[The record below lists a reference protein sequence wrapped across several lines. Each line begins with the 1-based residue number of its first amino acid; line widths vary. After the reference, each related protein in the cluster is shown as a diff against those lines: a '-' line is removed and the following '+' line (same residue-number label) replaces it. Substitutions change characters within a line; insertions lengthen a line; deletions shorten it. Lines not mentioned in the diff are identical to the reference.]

1 MTDSNAE
8 GLLDSVESQTTLSD
22 EEGMATLRSLVL
34 GPAEAQIAEV
44 HARLADPN
52 RQLEEVSHVLPAAIA
67 IRSRRDSELTEAL
80 APTVAAAVER
90 SVRKDPKPLV
100 DAIFPLMGP
109 AIRKAI
115 AAALSGMVQSFNYSL
130 SHSLSFKGLRWRF
143 ESMRT
148 GKPFGE
154 VVLLHTLLY
163 RVEQVF
169 LIHKET
175 GLLLHEVSAPG
186 VTKQDPDMVSA
197 MLTAIQDFVHDSFAA
212 PRGDQ
217 LETLQVGELTVW
229 VEQGPSAVLAAV
241 IRGNAPQELR
251 TIFQE
256 TLERIHLEF
265 GDALGQFKGDAA
277 PFAEAAPLLEN
288 CLQSQL
294 DSTQRA
300 AARKLTPFSVIVSI
314 LLVLL
319 LVWGFFWLR
328 ERRRWNAAVERL
340 RSEPGIVVTNAEKQG
355 GSYVLNGLR
364 DPLSHDPQLILQ
376 EFKIDPKTVASRWEP
391 FYALSP
397 EFLLA
402 RAKSYLNPPNTVE
415 LSMQDGVL
423 QAEGFALHQWV
434 VTARQA
440 VRLLPGPVQF
450 REDNLLD
457 LNRIEDPLLLF
468 QFDSSALVPGQEE
481 KLKLLAAD
489 IGRLQAEAQRL
500 HKNVVLEISGH
511 TDGSGTEARNRT
523 LSLER
528 AQTIADTLRTMLPQL
543 DNVNVKAV
551 GSEERL
557 YQEITEADRAT
568 NRNVTFKVIVSEA
581 Q

>member
-8 GLLDSVESQTTLSD
+8 GLLDTVESETTLSD

-34 GPAEAQIAEV
+34 GPAESQIAEV
-44 HARLADPN
+44 HARLADPK
-52 RQLEEVSHVLPAAIA
+52 RQLEEVSRVLPAAIA
-67 IRSRRDSELTEAL
+67 VRTRRDSELTEAL

-130 SHSLSFKGLRWRF
+130 SHSFSFKGLRWRL
-143 ESMRT
+143 ESIRT

-175 GLLLHEVSAPG
+175 GLLLQEVSAPG

-197 MLTAIQDFVHDSFAA
+197 MLTAIQDFVHDSFSAQ
-212 PRGDQ
+212 RSDQ

-229 VEQGPSAVLAAV
+229 VEQGPLAVLAAV
-241 IRGNAPQELR
+241 IRGNAPQDLR

-256 TLERIHLEF
+256 TLERIHLQF
-265 GDALGQFKGDAA
+265 GDALGEFKGDAA
-277 PFAEAAPLLEN
+277 PFGEAAQLLEN
-288 CLQSQL
+288 CLQSQH
-294 DSTQRA
+294 DSTQPS
-300 AARKLTPFSVIVSI
+300 AARKLTPFTVIASI

-355 GSYVLNGLR
+355 GTYLLNGLR
-364 DPLSHDPQLILQ
+364 DPLSRDPQLILQ
-376 EFKIDPKTVASRWEP
+376 EFKIDPKSVVSRWEP

-397 EFLLA
+397 AFLLA
-402 RAKSYLNPPNTVE
+402 RAKSILNPPNTVE
-415 LSMQDGVL
+415 LRMQDGALV
-423 QAEGFALHQWV
+423 AEGFALHEWV
-434 VTARQA
+434 LAARQA
-440 VRLLPGPVQF
+440 VRLMPGPIQL
-450 REDNLLD
+450 REDELLD

-468 QFDSSALVPGQEE
+468 EFDSSKLVPGQQE
-481 KLKLLAAD
+481 KLNLLATD
-489 IGRLQAEAQRL
+489 IGRLQAEAQRQ

-523 LSLER
+523 LSEER
-528 AQTIADTLRTMLPQL
+528 AQTIADTLRTMLPEW
-543 DNVNVKAV
+543 DNLNVRAV
-551 GSEERL
+551 GSRERL
-557 YQEITEADRAT
+557 HQEITEADRAI
-568 NRNVTFKVIVSEA
+568 NRNVTFKVIASD